1 MNAKRLVRMSNAP
14 NRLTSLLHRLGVAGP
29 ARVCDSEG
37 TGAPKINQGSGAPT
51 RLILSVLATALAA
64 LAFTAAPALAAIS
77 PTVTIKPVG
86 TVTTTTAKV
95 SGTVNPNASLTTT
108 SWEFQ
113 YSKNPETEGWASG
126 APGAAGTVI
135 GSEEVSGTL
144 ENVQPSASYVV
155 RLVARNEEGGEGVSA
170 EPNPTFPTLA
180 APPTIAEP
188 PSTSIT
194 PTEARL
200 EGLVNPN
207 NQSTECHVEYGT
219 DASLATKTT
228 LPCEPETL
236 EGYGDQGALTLP
248 GLTQATTYYYRVIAK
263 NAAHEE
269 TKSAAI
275 EHFTTGTPEPP
286 TTAKPTAIT
295 ITEAT
300 FNGVLNPGHAGVAGT
315 YEFLYRK
322 SPTECQ
328 YALEPAQATLE
339 GEIREA
345 QSRNE
350 TRTVAEKESEL
361 KQVREKAGENKAT
374 PTTAAGPTKEAV
386 SAPVTELLPGQTYTF
401 CLLARNEAGETALS
415 KPEAF
420 TTIAVPP
427 TITEESVTEAS
438 ATGVS
443 LNAEIDPGGAE
454 TTYHF
459 EYDTAP
465 YKEGE
470 AAHGKS
476 TPETAL
482 FASDDGEH
490 RATAILQDLQPDTVY
505 HYRVVVSNSQSGGG
519 IPGRD
524 QTFTTQAAGAVFAL
538 PDGRMWEQVSPVK
551 KEGAEITT
559 VDLKFGGD
567 MQASEDGQ
575 AVTYVASAPLGAGV
589 GTGGQSSPIENQVLS
604 TRAAGGAWS
613 SQNLDTLHN
622 YASAI
627 ESGVGVEP
635 DFGELDEYLVFSPDL
650 SLAYVAPE
658 GHTQLASTPVVKD
671 GKGERETYVR
681 DNSTGVFTATTSS
694 AYEWYA
700 EQVARAQGPSSC
712 DASTSPAHGEG
723 VDAASSDGCYVYFN
737 SEAILAAGATSGKSN
752 LYVSH
757 FDGSVW
763 ETMFISSLSG
773 TGFPEW
779 GGQDIELSPNGRYV
793 AFMSNVS
800 LTGYDNVD
808 VSEQPPTQEEEEEKE
823 DNGENPKTRVSHH
836 DEEVFEYDAATNH
849 LVCASCD
856 STGARPVGVR
866 DPGRPGFPP
875 YYPPLMVDRNDQWS
889 GHWLAG
895 ILPDWTDKGNSEPI
909 YQPRYISNNGRL
921 LFNSPEALVSADVN
935 GLQDVYEYEPTVGA
949 ALISSGTSGQESA
962 FVDASVSG
970 GDVFFLTSARLV
982 AQDDDDAY
990 DVYDAHICGA
1000 EGVPCQPS
1008 AAVPPPPCDTEASC
1022 KAAPSPQPE
1031 IYGAPASS
1039 TFTGAGNLTPT
1050 PTNVAPKKRAV
1061 PICKRGFVRN
1071 NKDKC
1076 VRKKAKRAKRANTK
1090 RRARR

>member
-1 MNAKRLVRMSNAP
+1 MRLSV
-14 NRLTSLLHRLGVAGP
+14 V
-29 ARVCDSEG
+29 
-37 TGAPKINQGSGAPT
+37 
-51 RLILSVLATALAA
+51 LSVLATALGAA
-64 LAFTAAPALAAIS
+64 ASSAAPALAAIS

-144 ENVQPSASYVV
+144 ENLQPSASYAV

-180 APPTIAEP
+180 APPTVAEP

-194 PTEARL
+194 PTEAHL

-236 EGYGDQGALTLP
+236 EGYGYQGALTLP
-248 GLTQATTYYYRVIAK
+248 GLTQATTYYYRAIAK

-315 YEFLYRK
+315 YEFVYRK
-322 SPTECQ
+322 SATECEGGEPGPGEEKK
-328 YALEPAQATLE
+328 APEPAGTANGVQA
-339 GEIREA
+339 
-345 QSRNE
+345 
-350 TRTVAEKESEL
+350 
-361 KQVREKAGENKAT
+361 
-374 PTTAAGPTKEAV
+374 EAV
-386 SAPVTELLPGQTYTF
+386 SPVTVTGLQPGQTYTF

-459 EYDTAP
+459 EYDTVP

-482 FASDDGEH
+482 FASDNGEH
-490 RATAILQDLQPDTVY
+490 RAAAILQDLEPGTVY
-505 HYRVVVSNSQSGGG
+505 HYRVVVSNPRSGGG
-519 IPGRD
+519 IPGPD
-524 QTFTTQAAGAVFAL
+524 QTFTTHSAGAAFAL

-559 VDLKFGGD
+559 ADLGFGGD
-567 MQASEDGQ
+567 MQASENGQ
-575 AVTYVASAPLGAGV
+575 AVTYVASAPLGV
-589 GTGGQSSPIENQVLS
+589 DGQSSPIENQVLS

-613 SQNLDTLHN
+613 SENLDTPHN
-622 YASAI
+622 YATTI
-627 ESGVGVEP
+627 ENGEFLKP
-635 DFGELDEYLVFSPDL
+635 DFGELDEYQAFSPDL
-650 SLAYVAPE
+650 SLAYVEPE

-671 GKGERETYVR
+671 GKNERETYVR
-681 DNSTGVFTATTSS
+681 NNSTGVFTATTSS
-694 AYEWYA
+694 ANEWYA
-700 EQVARAQGPSSC
+700 EQVARAQGPPSC
-712 DASTSPAHGEG
+712 DVSTAPDHEAE
-723 VDAASSDGCYVYFN
+723 VDAISQDGCYVYFN
-737 SEAILAAGATSGKSN
+737 SEDGSGQ
-752 LYVSH
+752 LYVAHDEGGSWTTTPLPALNGQVRWH
-757 FDGSVW
+757 FGK
-763 ETMFISSLSG
+763 ESG
-773 TGFPEW
+773 FELGYRFDPDE
-779 GGQDIELSPNGRYV
+779 ELSPDGRYL
-793 AFMSNVS
+793 AFMSNAS

-808 VSEQPPTQEEEEEKE
+808 VSEQPPTQEEEKEKE
-823 DNGENPKTRVSHH
+823 DHGENPKTRVSHH
-836 DEEVFEYDAATNH
+836 DEEVFEYDAATNR

-856 STGARPVGVR
+856 PTGARPVGVR
-866 DPGRPGFPP
+866 DPGIQGIGSFIN
-875 YYPPLMVDRNDQWS
+875 PLMVDRNSQWR
-889 GHWLAG
+889 GYWLAG
-895 ILPDWTDKGNSEPI
+895 ILPDWTEKGQTEPI
-909 YQPRYISNNGRL
+909 YQPRYISNSGRL
-921 LFNSPEALVSADVN
+921 FFNSPDALVPADVN

-962 FVDASVSG
+962 FVDASTSG

-982 AQDDDDAY
+982 GQDDDNAD
-990 DVYDAHICGA
+990 DLYDAHICGA

-1008 AAVPPPPCDTEASC
+1008 EAVSPPPCDTESSC

-1039 TFTGAGNLTPT
+1039 TFTGAGNLGGRELNPSTT
-1050 PTNVAPKKRAV
+1050 VAPKKKAV

-1071 NKDKC
+1071 NKGKC

-1090 RRARR
+1090 RRAHR